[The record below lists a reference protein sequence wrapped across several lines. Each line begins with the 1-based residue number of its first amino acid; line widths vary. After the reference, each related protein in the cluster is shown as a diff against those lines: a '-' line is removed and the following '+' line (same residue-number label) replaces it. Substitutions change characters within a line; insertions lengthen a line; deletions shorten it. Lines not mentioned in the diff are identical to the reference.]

1 MIPGGMAR
9 RALHLYVNAGPVAA
23 TAVANMSL
31 YLLHY
36 EYPTTLLSILIGL
49 LLFLLASPVQLLI
62 SGIRFFK
69 NPNLFFNKKYLWRK
83 PNPPSQLTFSNYS
96 LIPWLLHN
104 SFNHWWCSSRVNGQ
118 RIAGI
123 TKDTNCSVTAE
134 ASTLTNAQTLG
145 GPPQFWSDN

>member
-9 RALHLYVNAGPVAA
+9 RALQLYVNAGPVAA

-62 SGIRFFK
+62 GGIRFFK
-69 NPNLFFNKKYLWRK
+69 NPNLSFNKNIFEE
-83 PNPPSQLTFSNYS
+83 NPTHP
-96 LIPWLLHN
+96 
-104 SFNHWWCSSRVNGQ
+104 
-118 RIAGI
+118 
-123 TKDTNCSVTAE
+123 
-134 ASTLTNAQTLG
+134 AS
-145 GPPQFWSDN
+145 

>member
-9 RALHLYVNAGPVAA
+9 RALQLYVNAGPVAAA

-69 NPNLFFNKKYLWRK
+69 NPNLFFNKKYL
-83 PNPPSQLTFSNYS
+83 
-96 LIPWLLHN
+96 
-104 SFNHWWCSSRVNGQ
+104 
-118 RIAGI
+118 
-123 TKDTNCSVTAE
+123 
-134 ASTLTNAQTLG
+134 
-145 GPPQFWSDN
+145 